1 MKTTAI
7 IILACIVLAGV
18 IYKAFAQSIPTPNFN
33 KVPAKFE
40 VTKTDAE
47 WKKQLTPEQYY
58 VTRQQGTEAPFKNE
72 YFNNHSKGKY
82 YCADCDLL
90 LFSSDNK
97 FESGTGW
104 PSFYQP
110 ADPKNII
117 TRTDKDGDRTEVI
130 CRRCGAHLG
139 HVFDDGPKPTGLRY
153 CMNSAALKFV
163 ADANGST
170 K

>member
-1 MKTTAI
+1 MQSVKSISIIVVAAI
-7 IILACIVLAGV
+7 ILAGV
-18 IYKAFAQSIPTPNFN
+18 IYKVIAQTTPTPNFN
-33 KVPAKFE
+33 KVPAKFA

-47 WKKQLTPEQYY
+47 WKAQLTPEQYY
-58 VTRQQGTEAPFKNE
+58 VTRQQGTEPPFQNA
-72 YFNNHSKGKY
+72 YYNNHEKGKY
-82 YCADCDLL
+82 YCIDCGQL
-90 LFSSDNK
+90 LFLSDNK

-117 TRTDKDGDRTEVI
+117 TRTDKDGERTEVI
-130 CRRCGAHLG
+130 CSRCGAHLG

-163 ADANGST
+163 ADA